1 MRFAEFCKSAYR
13 SVTKNY
19 RKKTGDRQDTEIYF
33 DPAFAEVL
41 ETWAVKIA
49 WREIQVLLSERTGK
63 VLDVACGTG
72 RRHDFLNRLKQLQ
85 YHGCDISSMLM
96 HRAGE
101 RGMSRGSRRVLNAT
115 QL

>member
-41 ETWAVKIA
+41 ETWAVKNA
-49 WREIQVLLSERTGK
+49 WREILVLLSVRTGK
-63 VLDVACGTG
+63 ELDGACGSG
-72 RRHDFLNRLKQLQ
+72 IRHDLLKRFKLLD
-85 YHGCDISSMLM
+85 YHGCDISSFMYE
-96 HRAGE
+96 RAAD
-101 RGMSRGSRRVLNAT
+101 R
-115 QL
+115 